1 MAIGAALHGL
11 AIEETSRADAIGL
24 KRYAVERRMI
34 DEKFS
39 NGY

>member
-11 AIEETSRADAIGL
+11 VIEEKSRADAIAP
-24 KRYAVERRMI
+24 KRYAVERRMM

>member
-11 AIEETSRADAIGL
+11 AIEEKSRADAIDP
-24 KRYAVERRMI
+24 KRYAIERRMI

-39 NGY
+39 NDY